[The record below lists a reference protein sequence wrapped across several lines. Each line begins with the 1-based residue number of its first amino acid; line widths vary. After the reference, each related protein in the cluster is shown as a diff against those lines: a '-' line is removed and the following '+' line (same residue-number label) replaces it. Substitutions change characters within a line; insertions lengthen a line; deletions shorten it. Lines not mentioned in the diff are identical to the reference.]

1 MSKRILIA
9 LTSHAVLGDTGRST
23 GFYIGEAAI
32 PWEVFTAAGY
42 TVDLVSVAGGN
53 PPRDGEDPADPLQR
67 RFLTDTRVAAQLT
80 NTPAPDAVD
89 TSAYEAVLFA
99 GGHGTMWDF
108 PANPALARLAR
119 EVYERGGVV
128 GAVCHGPA
136 ALVGA
141 TLSDGSYLVAGKK
154 VAAFTNDEE
163 AAVGLSGV
171 VPFLLADRLTAQ
183 GATHIPADNF
193 TAQVVADDRLV
204 TGQNPASARGVAEAI
219 VDALAR

>member
-23 GFYIGEAAI
+23 GFYLGEAAI
-32 PWEVFTAAGY
+32 PWEVFTEAGY
-42 TVDLVSVAGGN
+42 SVDLVSVAGGN
-53 PPRDGEDPADPLQR
+53 PPRDGEDPTDSLQR
-67 RFLTDTRVAAQLT
+67 RFLTDTHVAAQLA
-80 NTPAPDAVD
+80 NTPTPDAMD

-108 PANPALARLAR
+108 PDNPALARLAR

-163 AAVGLSGV
+163 SAVGLSSV

-193 TAQVVADDRLV
+193 TAQVVVADRLV
-204 TGQNPASARGVAEAI
+204 TGQNPASARGVAEAM
-219 VDALAR
+219 VAALAR

>member
-9 LTSHAVLGDTGRST
+9 LTSHAVLGETGRST
-23 GFYIGEAAI
+23 GFHLGEAAI

-42 TVDLVSVAGGN
+42 AVDLVSVAGGN
-53 PPRDGEDPADPLQR
+53 PPRDGADPADPSQH
-67 RFLTDTRVAAQLT
+67 RFLTDPAIAAQLAH
-80 NTPAPDAVD
+80 TPTPDALDSSVF
-89 TSAYEAVLFA
+89 EAVFFA

-108 PANPALARLAR
+108 PDNPALARLAR
-119 EVYERGGVV
+119 EIYERGGVV

-141 TLSDGSYLVAGKK
+141 TLSDGSYLVAGKR

-183 GATHIPADNF
+183 GATHISADNF
-193 TAQVVADDRLV
+193 TAQVVTDERLV
-204 TGQNPASARGVAEAI
+204 TGQNPASARGVAEAM
-219 VDALAR
+219 VDALTR